1 MSNFR
6 IFILAFLV
14 VVLVV
19 LGMIYV
25 NISSRMDVIQQQ
37 QQMASAPVPVNPS
50 PYLPMPTQAPASAVQ
65 PVVVADPV
73 VSEELA
79 HVSAELERMK
89 KENEELK
96 KRHALAEEERDLLER
111 QSMEKGDPRL
121 QWLNEIK
128 DAEQV
133 GRVTEYY
140 RDANLVLFQSIGQP
154 DLKVGQELG
163 IRRRGSI
170 FVSLIIDGVDPDG
183 KVFQSYVKRN
193 TLFDNNDKEPIKP
206 GDEVIVPPASWQE
219 NMTEEDKSGM
229 VSPSAPVP
237 VEAPKPVMIP
247 MEPRCGSV
255 FSQAK

>member
-6 IFILAFLV
+6 ILILAFLV
-14 VVLVV
+14 VVLAV

-25 NISSRMDVIQQQ
+25 NISSRLDVIQQQ

-247 MEPRCGSV
+247 MEP
-255 FSQAK
+255 

>member
-140 RDANLVLFQSIGQP
+140 RDANLVLFQSIG
-154 DLKVGQELG
+154 LG

-247 MEPRCGSV
+247 MEP
-255 FSQAK
+255 

>member
-1 MSNFR
+1 MSSFR
-6 IFILAFLV
+6 ILILAFLV
-14 VVLVV
+14 VVLGV
-19 LGMIYV
+19 LGIIYV

-37 QQMASAPVPVNPS
+37 QQLASAPAAAPAS
-50 PYLPMPTQAPASAVQ
+50 STPYLPMPTQVPSTTAQ

-79 HVSAELERMK
+79 HATAELERMK
-89 KENEELK
+89 KENEDLK
-96 KRHALAEEERDLLER
+96 KRHAMAEEERALLAR
-111 QSMEKGDPRL
+111 RSIEKGDPRL

-140 RDANLVLFQSIGQP
+140 RDANLVLFQAIGQP

-193 TLFDNNDKEPIKP
+193 TLFDNNDKETIKP

-219 NMTEEDKSGM
+219 NMSSEGGAGAA
-229 VSPSAPVP
+229 PSA
-237 VEAPKPVMIP
+237 APSPAPQPVMIP
-247 MEPRCGSV
+247 MEP
-255 FSQAK
+255 

>member
-170 FVSLIIDGVDPDG
+170 FVSLIIGGVDPDG

-247 MEPRCGSV
+247 MEP
-255 FSQAK
+255 

>member
-170 FVSLIIDGVDPDG
+170 FGVDPDG

-247 MEPRCGSV
+247 MEP
-255 FSQAK
+255 

>member
-6 IFILAFLV
+6 ILILVFLV
-14 VVLVV
+14 VVLAV

-37 QQMASAPVPVNPS
+37 QIAPVPAPAAVNPS
-50 PYLPMPTQAPASAVQ
+50 PYLPMPTQTPGTAVQ

-79 HVSAELERMK
+79 HATAELERMK
-89 KENEELK
+89 KENEDLK
-96 KRHALAEEERDLLER
+96 KRHAMAEEERALLER
-111 QSMEKGDPRL
+111 RSIEKGDPRL

-193 TLFDNNDKEPIKP
+193 TLFDNNDKETIKP

-219 NMTEEDKSGM
+219 NMMGEGEPGAA
-229 VSPSAPVP
+229 PSA
-237 VEAPKPVMIP
+237 APAPASAPQPVMIP
-247 MEPRCGSV
+247 MEP
-255 FSQAK
+255 

>member
-37 QQMASAPVPVNPS
+37 QQMASAPVPVN
-50 PYLPMPTQAPASAVQ
+50 LPMPTQAPASAVQ

-247 MEPRCGSV
+247 MEP
-255 FSQAK
+255 

>member
-6 IFILAFLV
+6 ILILVFLV
-14 VVLVV
+14 VVLAV
-19 LGMIYV
+19 LGMIYI

-37 QQMASAPVPVNPS
+37 QQIASAPAPAAVHPS
-50 PYLPMPTQAPASAVQ
+50 TYLPVPTQASAAVQ

-79 HVSAELERMK
+79 HATAELERMK

-96 KRHALAEEERDLLER
+96 KRHAMAEEERALLER
-111 QSMEKGDPRL
+111 RSMEKGDPRL

-219 NMTEEDKSGM
+219 NMTEEGGA
-229 VSPSAPVP
+229 VAAPSVAPAA
-237 VEAPKPVMIP
+237 APKPVMIP
-247 MEPRCGSV
+247 MEP
-255 FSQAK
+255 

>member
-6 IFILAFLV
+6 ILILVFLV
-14 VVLVV
+14 VVLAV

-37 QQMASAPVPVNPS
+37 QMAPAPAPANPS

-111 QSMEKGDPRL
+111 QSIEKGDPRL

-229 VSPSAPVP
+229 APSSTPVP

-247 MEPRCGSV
+247 MEP
-255 FSQAK
+255 

>member
-193 TLFDNNDKEPIKP
+193 TLLI
-206 GDEVIVPPASWQE
+206 I
-219 NMTEEDKSGM
+219 MTRNLSSRGMKSLFRLRAGR
-229 VSPSAPVP
+229 
-237 VEAPKPVMIP
+237 KT
-247 MEPRCGSV
+247 
-255 FSQAK
+255 

>member
-6 IFILAFLV
+6 ILILAFLV
-14 VVLVV
+14 VVLAV

-37 QQMASAPVPVNPS
+37 QQMTSAPAPVNPS

-111 QSMEKGDPRL
+111 QNMEKGDPRL

-219 NMTEEDKSGM
+219 NMMGEGEPGAA
-229 VSPSAPVP
+229 PSA
-237 VEAPKPVMIP
+237 APAPAAAPQPVMIP
-247 MEPRCGSV
+247 MEP
-255 FSQAK
+255 

>member
-193 TLFDNNDKEPIKP
+193 SLFDNNDKEPIKP

-247 MEPRCGSV
+247 MEP
-255 FSQAK
+255 

>member
-206 GDEVIVPPASWQE
+206 GDEVMVPPASWQE

-247 MEPRCGSV
+247 MEP
-255 FSQAK
+255 

>member
-25 NISSRMDVIQQQ
+25 NISSRMDVI
-37 QQMASAPVPVNPS
+37 
-50 PYLPMPTQAPASAVQ
+50 
-65 PVVVADPV
+65 
-73 VSEELA
+73 

-247 MEPRCGSV
+247 MEP
-255 FSQAK
+255 

>member
-1 MSNFR
+1 MLGNMN
-6 IFILAFLV
+6 IFMA
-14 VVLVV
+14 V

-111 QSMEKGDPRL
+111 QNMEKGDPRL

-247 MEPRCGSV
+247 MEP
-255 FSQAK
+255 

>member
-247 MEPRCGSV
+247 MEL
-255 FSQAK
+255 

>member
-14 VVLVV
+14 VVLAV

-37 QQMASAPVPVNPS
+37 QQMASAPVPVNSS

-247 MEPRCGSV
+247 MEP
-255 FSQAK
+255 

>member
-6 IFILAFLV
+6 ILILAFLV
-14 VVLVV
+14 VVLGV
-19 LGMIYV
+19 LAIIYV

-37 QQMASAPVPVNPS
+37 QQLAPAPVAAPANPS
-50 PYLPMPTQAPASAVQ
+50 SYLPMPTQVPSTAAQ

-79 HVSAELERMK
+79 HATAELERMK

-96 KRHALAEEERDLLER
+96 KRSAMAEEERALLER
-111 QSMEKGDPRL
+111 RSMEKGDPRL

-140 RDANLVLFQSIGQP
+140 RDANLVLFQSLGQP
-154 DLKVGQELG
+154 QLKVGQELG

-170 FVSLIIDGVDPDG
+170 FVSLIIDGVDPEG
-183 KVFQSYVKRN
+183 KIFQSYVKRN
-193 TLFDNNDKEPIKP
+193 TLFDNNDKETIQP
-206 GDEVIVPPASWQE
+206 GDEVIIPPASWQE
-219 NMTEEDKSGM
+219 NMSGEGEAGAA
-229 VSPSAPVP
+229 PSA
-237 VEAPKPVMIP
+237 APAPQPVMIP
-247 MEPRCGSV
+247 MEP
-255 FSQAK
+255 

>member
-25 NISSRMDVIQQQ
+25 NISSRRDVIQQQ

-247 MEPRCGSV
+247 MEP
-255 FSQAK
+255 

>member
-193 TLFDNNDKEPIKP
+193 TLFDKNDKEPIKP

-247 MEPRCGSV
+247 MEP
-255 FSQAK
+255 

>member
-96 KRHALAEEERDLLER
+96 KHHALAEEERDLLER

-247 MEPRCGSV
+247 MEP
-255 FSQAK
+255 

>member
-96 KRHALAEEERDLLER
+96 KRHALAEDERDLLER

-247 MEPRCGSV
+247 MEP
-255 FSQAK
+255 

>member
-193 TLFDNNDKEPIKP
+193 TLFDNNDKEPMKP

-247 MEPRCGSV
+247 MEP
-255 FSQAK
+255 

>member
-50 PYLPMPTQAPASAVQ
+50 PYLPMPTQAHASAVQ

-247 MEPRCGSV
+247 MEP
-255 FSQAK
+255 

>member
-14 VVLVV
+14 VVLVF

-25 NISSRMDVIQQQ
+25 NISSIMDVIQQQ

-247 MEPRCGSV
+247 MEP
-255 FSQAK
+255 

>member
-193 TLFDNNDKEPIKP
+193 TLFDNKDKEPIKP

-247 MEPRCGSV
+247 MEP
-255 FSQAK
+255 

>member
-6 IFILAFLV
+6 ILILAFLV
-14 VVLVV
+14 VVLAV

-37 QQMASAPVPVNPS
+37 QQMASTPAPVNPS

-111 QSMEKGDPRL
+111 QNMEKGDPRL

-128 DAEQV
+128 DAEQAV
-133 GRVTEYY
+133 
-140 RDANLVLFQSIGQP
+140 
-154 DLKVGQELG
+154 
-163 IRRRGSI
+163 
-170 FVSLIIDGVDPDG
+170 
-183 KVFQSYVKRN
+183 
-193 TLFDNNDKEPIKP
+193 
-206 GDEVIVPPASWQE
+206 
-219 NMTEEDKSGM
+219 
-229 VSPSAPVP
+229 
-237 VEAPKPVMIP
+237 
-247 MEPRCGSV
+247 
-255 FSQAK
+255 

>member
-6 IFILAFLV
+6 ILILAFLV
-14 VVLVV
+14 VVLGV
-19 LGMIYV
+19 LGIIYV

-37 QQMASAPVPVNPS
+37 QQLAPAPVAAPANPTA
-50 PYLPMPTQAPASAVQ
+50 YLPMPTQVPSTAAQ

-79 HVSAELERMK
+79 HATAGLERMK
-89 KENEELK
+89 KENEDLK
-96 KRHALAEEERDLLER
+96 KRHAMAEEERALLER
-111 QSMEKGDPRL
+111 RNIEKGDPRL

-140 RDANLVLFQSIGQP
+140 RDANLVLFQAIGQP
-154 DLKVGQELG
+154 ELKVGQQLG

-193 TLFDNNDKEPIKP
+193 TLFDNNDKETIKP

-219 NMTEEDKSGM
+219 NMSGEGDAGAA
-229 VSPSAPVP
+229 PSA
-237 VEAPKPVMIP
+237 APSPAPQPVMIP
-247 MEPRCGSV
+247 MEP
-255 FSQAK
+255 

>member
-25 NISSRMDVIQQQ
+25 NISSRIDVIQQQ

-247 MEPRCGSV
+247 MEP
-255 FSQAK
+255 

>member
-163 IRRRGSI
+163 IRSRGSI
-170 FVSLIIDGVDPDG
+170 FVSLIIDGVAPDG

-247 MEPRCGSV
+247 MEP
-255 FSQAK
+255 

>member
-1 MSNFR
+1 MRNFR
-6 IFILAFLV
+6 IFILAFLE

-247 MEPRCGSV
+247 MEP
-255 FSQAK
+255 

>member
-6 IFILAFLV
+6 IFILAFPV

-247 MEPRCGSV
+247 MEP
-255 FSQAK
+255 

>member
-247 MEPRCGSV
+247 LEP
-255 FSQAK
+255 

>member
-229 VSPSAPVP
+229 VSPSAYVR
-237 VEAPKPVMIP
+237 VVAPKRVMIP
-247 MEPRCGSV
+247 MVPC
-255 FSQAK
+255 

>member
-6 IFILAFLV
+6 ILILAFLV
-14 VVLVV
+14 VVLAV

-37 QQMASAPVPVNPS
+37 QMAPAPAPANPS

-96 KRHALAEEERDLLER
+96 KRHALAEEERDWLER
-111 QSMEKGDPRL
+111 QSREKGDPRL

-229 VSPSAPVP
+229 APSSTPVP

-247 MEPRCGSV
+247 MEP
-255 FSQAK
+255 